1 MKKLYRLMLIAILL
15 IVSAAVLPMP
25 ALACYSTGGA
35 LTGPVSISQ
44 SDIPKGAEVSVTITA
59 GHGCVG
65 ADGDVIIEAD
75 GDKVFSSAFLAFNGS
90 THLSTYTLSEPAS
103 NLTVRIEVGFIAG
116 PIAYKITISPGEGSG
131 QPIPPDHRANWMMGD
146 DIAAVYPETDAEGNP
161 ELHVY
166 AIGDEGS
173 GAYQFKVTLA
183 DLQPFIDNPPAENT
197 LIKSSGKAALY
208 ALDSGEFQISLGPD
222 DEGKYYDLIFTSL
235 PVEAFKLI
243 KWTISD
249 VIGG

>member
-1 MKKLYRLMLIAILL
+1 MKKLYRLMLITILL

-44 SDIPKGAEVSVTITA
+44 SDLPKGSEVSVTITA
-59 GHGCVG
+59 GHGCV
-65 ADGDVIIEAD
+65 AAEGDVIIEAD
-75 GDKVFSSAFLAFNGS
+75 GDKVFSSAFFVFNGD
-90 THLSTYTLSEPAS
+90 TYRSTYTLSEGAS
-103 NLTVRIEVGFIAG
+103 KLTVSLTTDGIWG
-116 PIAYKITISPGEGSG
+116 PIAYKITISPGEGGS
-131 QPIPPDHRANWMMGD
+131 PVPPDHRANWMMGD
-146 DIAAVYPETDAEGNP
+146 DIAAVFPETDAEGNP
-161 ELHVY
+161 ELHIY
-166 AIGDEGS
+166 AIGDEGE
-173 GAYQFKVTLA
+173 GAYQFRITLA

-197 LIKSSGKAALY
+197 LIKSTDKAALY
-208 ALDSGEFQISLGPD
+208 ALASGEFQISLGPD
-222 DEGKYYDLIFTSL
+222 DEGKFYDLIFTSL